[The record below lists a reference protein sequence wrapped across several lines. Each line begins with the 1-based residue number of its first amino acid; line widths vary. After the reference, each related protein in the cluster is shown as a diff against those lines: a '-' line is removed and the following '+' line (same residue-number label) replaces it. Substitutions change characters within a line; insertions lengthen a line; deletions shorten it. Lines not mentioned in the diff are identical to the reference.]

1 MVGPLPRTSPSA
13 CAAWRAPTSVGPR
26 RVGEVVLSHVCN
38 YGVHMAGSKTD
49 VQARAIIDYIN
60 GQPGPV
66 HGERLKVWLKAR
78 NYNLWQSS
86 ILISKMVDDGRL
98 KVTNRVLDDSGS
110 GKTFRR
116 VYAVT
121 QKGVGW
127 SATSS
132 VESLVKAIDLEPT
145 VERAMETGKWTPL
158 PDGVE
163 WDVALGLRRRGFQ
176 VRVFV
181 RWEDETAEV
190 KVSL

>member
-1 MVGPLPRTSPSA
+1 MS
-13 CAAWRAPTSVGPR
+13 
-26 RVGEVVLSHVCN
+26 SHVSN

-86 ILISKMVDDGRL
+86 ILISKMVDDGKL

-116 VYAVT
+116 VYVAT
-121 QKGVGW
+121 EKGVGW

-132 VESLVKAIDLEPT
+132 IDALVKAIDVEPT